1 MGGLIPYS
9 LIPYAYV
16 YISNIS
22 LLLDLEPFQ
31 KLGVEEPEI
40 IMRSQR
46 LYGGHKA
53 L

>member
-1 MGGLIPYS
+1 MLR
-9 LIPYAYV
+9 YAYV

-31 KLGVEEPEI
+31 KLGVEESDI

>member
-1 MGGLIPYS
+1 MLK
-9 LIPYAYV
+9 YAYV

-22 LLLDLEPFQ
+22 LLLDIEPFQ

-46 LYGGHKA
+46 LYGGQKA